1 MKKLVI
7 FCLLIVFMSN
17 SVYSDV
23 RQTVLSIKSKYESV
37 ERSIETWSG
46 DFSAT
51 DVTRQSSH
59 SDVKQDHLPLTAENA
74 NREAKRLKEM
84 GLSTSEI
91 KREMHEQNVRRSR
104 QSALK
109 YVPVQGHFDWDRRRA
124 ICLTKSK
131 SVKPNGELFDVLN
144 LLSDE
149 FRVEFVPSI
158 KKPAMDGFPIVRLPR
173 EGSSVAEK
181 TELGTPGPFAC
192 FQPTY
197 LLGYGGAGLSDYLQM
212 GLVGSTVDTKI
223 SETGVDIE
231 FVNRDLTSDV
241 SKIVMSFEV
250 GDSFAIPKEAL
261 RVDRSGNV
269 VAKCE
274 WDWQTIDGIRIP
286 VKVVFRHEAIHHSFV
301 VSNCVINQPISQETL
316 QVEHMGFA
324 NLDRLVDRVKNKLY
338 VYWNGEFIEA
348 SNFEKAHVWWRIPLF
363 FLVLTGV
370 GVLVGFFIRRKKQ

>member
-1 MKKLVI
+1 
-7 FCLLIVFMSN
+7 
-17 SVYSDV
+17 
-23 RQTVLSIKSKYESV
+23 
-37 ERSIETWSG
+37 
-46 DFSAT
+46 
-51 DVTRQSSH
+51 
-59 SDVKQDHLPLTAENA
+59 
-74 NREAKRLKEM
+74 
-84 GLSTSEI
+84 
-91 KREMHEQNVRRSR
+91 
-104 QSALK
+104 
-109 YVPVQGHFDWDRRRA
+109 
-124 ICLTKSK
+124 
-131 SVKPNGELFDVLN
+131 
-144 LLSDE
+144 
-149 FRVEFVPSI
+149 
-158 KKPAMDGFPIVRLPR
+158 
-173 EGSSVAEK
+173 
-181 TELGTPGPFAC
+181 
-192 FQPTY
+192 
-197 LLGYGGAGLSDYLQM
+197 M